1 MQVSSSV
8 VNRPHGLVDLLIIL
22 ATFGLLQF
30 SPPAFAALRFT
41 FVTACCPCHAPSLV
55 VVLNDE
61 SVRFETSEGRRFAAP
76 VSQWAQWRTLL
87 EVPEYARSS
96 PSTVRLDVGD
106 DVELETLVA
115 VIDRCREVGFTDVQ
129 VAPLTTEGDLAGL

>member
-1 MQVSSSV
+1 M
-8 VNRPHGLVDLLIIL
+8 RG
-22 ATFGLLQF
+22 
-30 SPPAFAALRFT
+30 
-41 FVTACCPCHAPSLV
+41 
-55 VVLNDE
+55 
-61 SVRFETSEGRRFAAP
+61 
-76 VSQWAQWRTLL
+76 QWAQWRTLL

-96 PSTVRLDVGD
+96 LSTVRLDVGD